1 MRPKFDTFQIMR
13 QLQGARQQIAKSL
26 GLRDEARI
34 EQAGDEMD
42 RVQAAEARDLAV
54 RNLDRS
60 VRLLRQIEEALR
72 RLDKGEYGICAN
84 CEEEIGAKRLRALPW
99 AQFCLTCQEIADQSK
114 GADSGRNAPGRL
126 LDAA

>member
-1 MRPKFDTFQIMR
+1 MKPEFDTFQIMR

-26 GLRDEARI
+26 GLRDQACI
-34 EQAGDEMD
+34 EQAGDEID
-42 RVQAAEARDLAV
+42 QVQAAEARDLAV

-99 AQFCLTCQEIADQSK
+99 AQFCLKCQEIADQSES
-114 GADSGRNAPGRL
+114 AAGRRYAPGRL

>member
-1 MRPKFDTFQIMR
+1 MTPEFDTFQIMR
-13 QLQGARQQIAKSL
+13 QLQGARQEIAKSL
-26 GLRDEARI
+26 GLRDEACI

-42 RVQAAEARDLAV
+42 QVQAAEARDLAV

-84 CEEEIGAKRLRALPW
+84 CEEEIGPKRLRALPW
-99 AQFCLTCQEIADQSK
+99 AQFCLKCQEIADQSN
-114 GADSGRNAPGRL
+114 GADSGRYAPGRL

>member
-1 MRPKFDTFQIMR
+1 MRPRFDTFQIMR

-26 GLRDEARI
+26 GLRDEACI
-34 EQAGDEMD
+34 EQAADAMD

-60 VRLLRQIEEALR
+60 VRRLRQIEEALR
-72 RLDKGEYGICAN
+72 RLEKGEYGICAN

-99 AQFCLTCQEIADQSK
+99 AQLCLKCQEIADQSE
-114 GADSGRNAPGRL
+114 GAGSGRHAPGRL